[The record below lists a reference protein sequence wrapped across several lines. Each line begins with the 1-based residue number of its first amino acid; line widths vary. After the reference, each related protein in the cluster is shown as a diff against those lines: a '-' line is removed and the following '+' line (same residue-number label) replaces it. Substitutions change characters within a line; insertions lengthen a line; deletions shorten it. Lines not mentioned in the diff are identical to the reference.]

1 MPDYVAEQ
9 DEPPPPQPWVK
20 CVEELARRLAE
31 SGGPCRINVVT
42 RSASFSAAEN
52 VASVFIDV
60 SGSLAGSEMSQPE
73 DD

>member
-9 DEPPPPQPWVK
+9 DEPPPLQPCVE

-60 SGSLAGSEMSQPE
+60 SGSLAGSSQPE